1 MPIPA
6 FIIDTMRQAPRLYE
20 MTVEEV
26 RQVFIDQGKAAPP
39 LPYAGQI
46 EERTLTTAHRE
57 TPVRIYRMT
66 EDEAAPVLVYFHGG
80 GMLFGDLNFMD
91 APCRYISEHACCTVI
106 SVDYALAPENK
117 FPKPLEECYEAVREI
132 VRNAA
137 ELKIDPAR
145 LALGGDSAGG
155 NLTATV
161 SMLARERKE
170 FSIVRQ
176 VLLYPWID
184 LATDPDLKENETNDL
199 PLNAGDFKLLN
210 EVYLNDPEEAK
221 LPLVSPVYAEDLAG
235 LPPAV
240 VITEGNDPL
249 KEEGMTYAGR
259 LAEAGVPVAH
269 MHFDDMIHGFIQFT
283 GVVEEATEALDFVC
297 EILKEDFSK

>member
-20 MTVEEV
+20 MTVDQV
-26 RQVFIDQGKAAPP
+26 RQVFIEQGKAAPP

-46 EERTLTTAHRE
+46 EERTLATSQRE

-66 EDEAAPVLVYFHGG
+66 DEEAAPVLVYFHGG

-91 APCRYISEHACCTVI
+91 AGCRYMSEHACCTVI
-106 SVDYALAPENK
+106 SIDYALAPENK

-137 ELKIDPAR
+137 ELKIDPER

-170 FSIVRQ
+170 FTVVRQ
-176 VLLYPWID
+176 VLIYPWID
-184 LATDPDLKENETNDL
+184 LATEPASKYEDAWDI
-199 PLNAGDFKLLN
+199 PLNAGDFDLLN
-210 EVYLNDPEEAK
+210 ELYLNDPAEAK

-240 VITEGNDPL
+240 LITEGNDPL
-249 KEEGMTYAGR
+249 KDEGMTYGR
-259 LAEAGVPVAH
+259 HLAEAGVPVEH
-269 MHFDDMIHGFIQFT
+269 IHFDDMIHGFIQFT
-283 GVVEEATEALDFVC
+283 GVVEEAAEALDFVC
-297 EILKEDFSK
+297 GILKEDFMK

>member
-6 FIIDTMRQAPRLYE
+6 LIIDTMRQAPRLYE
-20 MTVEEV
+20 MTVDEV

-66 EDEAAPVLVYFHGG
+66 QDEAAPVLVYFHGG

-91 APCRYISEHACCTVI
+91 APCRYISEHASCTVI

-137 ELKIDPAR
+137 ELKIDPSR
-145 LALGGDSAGG
+145 LALGG
-155 NLTATV
+155 
-161 SMLARERKE
+161 
-170 FSIVRQ
+170 
-176 VLLYPWID
+176 
-184 LATDPDLKENETNDL
+184 
-199 PLNAGDFKLLN
+199 
-210 EVYLNDPEEAK
+210 
-221 LPLVSPVYAEDLAG
+221 
-235 LPPAV
+235 
-240 VITEGNDPL
+240 
-249 KEEGMTYAGR
+249 
-259 LAEAGVPVAH
+259 
-269 MHFDDMIHGFIQFT
+269 
-283 GVVEEATEALDFVC
+283 
-297 EILKEDFSK
+297 